1 MMSTE
6 KKCDYID
13 VHVHPPTKEFLI
25 DSGGRHVEAAAKK
38 FGHTIELRTFE
49 QMLDEYTRCG
59 VEKLVLFAWDAETSS
74 HMPRVTN
81 EFVAQ
86 VAHRYPE
93 RIVGFAS
100 VDPHK
105 KSAVKDFEYAIR
117 ELGLAGLKLH
127 PQVQAFEPN
136 DPAYY
141 PLYSKC
147 VELGVPVTFH
157 TGSTYWG
164 AGLEGGGGIK
174 LRFSDPMLLD
184 DVAAD
189 FPDLKLIMAHP
200 GWPWQDE
207 QLAIATH
214 KSNVYIDLS
223 GWSPKYFQP
232 LLITYM
238 TKMIPQ
244 KFLFGTDYPMLSPQ
258 RWLLDFEGLGL
269 NSEIKSMVLRENAKN
284 LLKLK

>member
-59 VEKLVLFAWDAETSS
+59 VEKLVLFAWDAETNS

-164 AGLEGGGGIK
+164 AGLKGGGGIK